1 MGKFEQQAAAKG
13 LVARDIKN
21 AIIANLWIFAWAAS
35 LGVVSYLSDLGWY
48 SSPSVIIVGLVI
60 HIGIGVGMVLAYKR
74 FLTEADELERKIQ
87 LDALAISVGAIL
99 VTFSS
104 YSILEKSTEIP
115 PLSPAYLIMVMAAAY
130 CVGLIIGRRRFR

>member
-21 AIIANLWIFAWAAS
+21 AIIANLWIFGYAVS
-35 LGVVSYLSDLGWY
+35 LGVISYLSTFEWY
-48 SSPSVIIVGLVI
+48 SSIWATVVGLAI
-60 HIGIGVGMVLAYKR
+60 HLGIAVAMVLAFKR

-87 LDALAISVGAIL
+87 LDALATSVAAIL

-104 YSILEKSTEIP
+104 YSILQKSTEVP
-115 PLSPAYLIMVMAAAY
+115 PLTPAYMIMVMAAAY
-130 CVGLIIGRRRFR
+130 CVGLIVGRRRFR